1 MNNSLNI
8 VFKILYNNDNNE
20 LFGGSSMARGR
31 FPGMGG
37 GNISNLMKQA
47 QKMQKDMAKLQEELQ
62 DKTVEAS
69 AGGGAI
75 TVVATGKKE
84 IQEIIIRPEVVDPD
98 DIEMLQ
104 DLVLAAVNEAL
115 RKAEEMVSS
124 EMSKITGGLGGL
136 PGMF

>member
-1 MNNSLNI
+1 
-8 VFKILYNNDNNE
+8 
-20 LFGGSSMARGR
+20 MAKGR
-31 FPGMGG
+31 FHGFGG

-69 AGGGAI
+69 AGGGAV
-75 TVVATGKKE
+75 TVVATAKKE
-84 IQEIIIRPEVVDPD
+84 IQEIIIQPEVVDPD

-104 DLVLAAVNEAL
+104 DLILAAVNEAL